1 MAHKVGSD
9 IDAWC
14 TRCRLDTIHVVV
26 SLKADGETAKR
37 AECKSCGGQHN
48 YRPPK
53 SGPNTKT
60 KRKSTKTK
68 RKTSKRK
75 TSKSRR
81 GTESRKTV
89 DWSERVA
96 AFQTAG
102 AEPKKYTI
110 RGEFA
115 ADDFID
121 HVKFGLGVVIELA
134 ATNKIS
140 VMFEDGP
147 RTLIML
153 HGRA

>member
-26 SLKADGETAKR
+26 SLKADGDTAKR

-60 KRKSTKTK
+60 KRKTAKKKTTK
-68 RKTSKRK
+68 RRTGESK
-75 TSKSRR
+75 
-81 GTESRKTV
+81 KTV

-96 AFQTAG
+96 AFQTSG
-102 AEPKKYTI
+102 TEPKKYTI

-121 HVKFGLGVVIELA
+121 HVKFGLGIVIELA
-134 ATNKIS
+134 AANKIS

-147 RTLIML
+147 RTLIMM
-153 HGRA
+153 HGR